1 MANADLVWENKKYI
15 RYSQEYYNWL
25 LSIMEKRNITTIR
38 VAFSK
43 NKYGKFTKEETEK
56 ILEALWKTPYK
67 TLLKKGYS
75 MKNLKDLMNEHKYT
89 TNEFYVYDKVKTY
102 ILLENFKYVIELMLY
117 SNEIT
122 DSDYEY
128 LYNNV
133 EEFIDYIDG
142 DNIENDVKTILCRKR
157 S

>member
-1 MANADLVWENKKYI
+1 
-15 RYSQEYYNWL
+15 
-25 LSIMEKRNITTIR
+25 
-38 VAFSK
+38 
-43 NKYGKFTKEETEK
+43 
-56 ILEALWKTPYK
+56 
-67 TLLKKGYS
+67 
-75 MKNLKDLMNEHKYT
+75 MKNLKELMNEYKYT

-128 LYNNV
+128 LYNNI
-133 EEFIDYIDG
+133 EDFIDYIDE
-142 DNIENDVKTILCRKR
+142 DDIENDVKTILCRKR

>member
-1 MANADLVWENKKYI
+1 
-15 RYSQEYYNWL
+15 
-25 LSIMEKRNITTIR
+25 
-38 VAFSK
+38 
-43 NKYGKFTKEETEK
+43 
-56 ILEALWKTPYK
+56 
-67 TLLKKGYS
+67 
-75 MKNLKDLMNEHKYT
+75 MKNLKELMNEYKYT

-133 EEFIDYIDG
+133 EEFIDYIDE
-142 DNIENDVKTILCRKR
+142 DDIENDVKTILCNKGVKKC
-157 S
+157 